1 MQDIPAFL
9 LVRREKRTMEDK
21 YLLSEEKLT
30 EIAVGLNI
38 TLKQVTATL
47 DLLADGCTVP
57 FIARYRKEATG
68 ALNDE
73 QIKAIS
79 DNYEYVK
86 SLEKRKADVIRLID
100 EKGLL
105 TPELNEQILA
115 ATKLVEIEDLY
126 RPFKEKKKTKAT
138 EAIKLGLEPLAD
150 LMMKNPKLVKPRVKQ
165 EKPKTVENNAFAK
178 ALAGLNLEVKNE
190 ELTVDAASKEEY
202 LNNVCKPFLNENV
215 PSVEFAIL
223 NASYIIAERISDNA
237 DYRKVLRFNIFKKG
251 TINSKLKK
259 NAVDEGKVFENYY
272 DYSELVSH
280 IKPHRMLALNRAE
293 AMDILSVSIEFD
305 KTEALEYLNRKV
317 IGRTIGGV
325 FDQELRDCAADAY
338 KRLIFPSLER
348 EIRAE
353 LKEKAEAQAI
363 NIFGLNLKNLLLQA
377 PLKGKIVLGVDP
389 AFRTGCKLAVIDQTG
404 KFLEKDKIYPNEI
417 AKGVSVDP
425 QSVIKSEKTV
435 LRLISKYKVEIIAI
449 GNGTAS
455 RETESFIANVIRN
468 NNLKISY
475 VIVSEAGASVY
486 SASEVAR
493 EEFPDFNVEERSAV
507 SIARRIQDPLAEL
520 VKIEP
525 KAIGVGQYQHDVTQS
540 KLEETLDFVVS
551 EAVNKVGVNVNTA
564 SKNLLM
570 YVSGLNKG
578 IAANIVKYRD
588 ENGMFKSRKEILK
601 VPKLGPKA
609 YEQAIGFLRITGFE
623 PLDQTSIHPESY
635 DKAYLVMKEL
645 EINPLE
651 LGSAD
656 VINKVKTANKIALK
670 EKLNIDTYLL
680 DDILDALSNPLR
692 DIRDNF
698 DTPQLR
704 SDVLRLE
711 DLTVGMELEGTVRN
725 VVDFGCFIDCG
736 LHGDGLLH
744 ISKMTKGYIKHPSD
758 MFSVGQLVKVYVY
771 KVDLVKQK
779 LQLTMFKNEE

>member
-1 MQDIPAFL
+1 
-9 LVRREKRTMEDK
+9 MEDK

-165 EKPKTVENNAFAK
+165 EKVKTVENNAFAK

-202 LNNVCKPFLNENV
+202 LNSVCKPFLNENV

-251 TINSKLKK
+251 TINSKIKK

-325 FDQELRDCAADAY
+325 FDQELKDCAADAY

-377 PLKGKIVLGVDP
+377 PLKGKIDLGVDP

-656 VINKVKTANKIALK
+656 VINKVKTANKITLK

-771 KVDLVKQK
+771 KVDLAKQK

>member
-1 MQDIPAFL
+1 
-9 LVRREKRTMEDK
+9 MEDK

-38 TLKQVTATL
+38 SLKQVTATL

-165 EKPKTVENNAFAK
+165 EKLKTVENNAFAQ

-325 FDQELRDCAADAY
+325 FDQELKDCAADAY

-651 LGSAD
+651 LGSVD

>member
-1 MQDIPAFL
+1 
-9 LVRREKRTMEDK
+9 MEDK

-165 EKPKTVENNAFAK
+165 EKPKIVENNAFAQ

-325 FDQELRDCAADAY
+325 FDQELKDCAADAY

>member
-1 MQDIPAFL
+1 
-9 LVRREKRTMEDK
+9 MEDK
-21 YLLSEEKLT
+21 YLLSEEKLAG
-30 EIAVGLNI
+30 IAKELNI

-47 DLLADGCTVP
+47 DLLMDGCTVP

-73 QIKAIS
+73 QIKDIS

-86 SLEKRKADVIRLID
+86 SLEKRKNDVIRLID

-105 TPELNEQILA
+105 TPELEAEILA

-138 EAIKLGLEPLAD
+138 EAIKLGLEPLAN
-150 LMMKNPKLVKPRVKQ
+150 LMMENPKLA
-165 EKPKTVENNAFAK
+165 KPKPKYEKQTKVVNSAFAA
-178 ALAGLNLEVKNE
+178 ALANIKLDVKESNEVEAN
-190 ELTVDAASKEEY
+190 SKGEY
-202 LNNVCKPFLNENV
+202 LEKVCAPYLNEKV
-215 PSVEFAIL
+215 PTVEFAIT

-251 TINSKLKK
+251 TINSKIKK
-259 NAVDEGKVFENYY
+259 DAVDEGKVFENYY
-272 DYSELVSH
+272 NYSELIAS
-280 IKPHRMLALNRAE
+280 IKPHRTLALNRAE
-293 AMDILSVSIEFD
+293 ALEVCSISIDYD
-305 KTEALEYLNRKV
+305 KTEATDYLNRKV
-317 IGRTIGGV
+317 IGKTLGGV
-325 FDQELRDCAADAY
+325 FDDELKACVQDAY

-348 EIRAE
+348 EIRSE

-389 AFRTGCKLAVIDQTG
+389 AFRTGCKLAVIAETG
-404 KFLEKDKIYPNEI
+404 KFLEKDKIFPNEV
-417 AKGVSVDP
+417 AKGVHVDP
-425 QSVIKSEKTV
+425 AQLEKSEKTV
-435 LRLISKYKVEIIAI
+435 LRLIKKYNVEIIAI

-455 RETESFIANVIRN
+455 RETESFIANVIRKN
-468 NNLKISY
+468 HLHISY

-551 EAVNKVGVNVNTA
+551 EAVNKVGVNINTA

-588 ENGMFKSRKEILK
+588 ENGMFKNRKEILK

-609 YEQAIGFLRITGFE
+609 FEQAVGFLRITGFE
-623 PLDQTSIHPESY
+623 PLDATSIHPESY

-645 EINPLE
+645 NVDPTK
-651 LGSAD
+651 LGSKEVIEQVKGAD
-656 VINKVKTANKIALK
+656 KTALK
-670 EKLNIDTYLL
+670 TNLNIDTYLL

-698 DTPQLR
+698 DAPQLR

-711 DLTVGMELEGTVRN
+711 DLKVGMELEGTVRN

-744 ISKMTKGYIKHPSD
+744 ISKMTKGFIKHPSD
-758 MFSVGQLVKVYVY
+758 MFSVGQLVKVYVHS
-771 KVDLVKQK
+771 VDLVKQK
-779 LQLTMFKNEE
+779 LQLTMFKNQD

>member
-1 MQDIPAFL
+1 MENNYMNDAL
-9 LVRREKRTMEDK
+9 LGKISREQNVRIGQIR
-21 YLLSEEKLT
+21 
-30 EIAVGLNI
+30 AVLELIEGG
-38 TLKQVTATL
+38 A
-47 DLLADGCTVP
+47 TVP
-57 FIARYRKEATG
+57 FIARYRKEVTG

-86 SLEKRKADVIRLID
+86 SLEKRKMDVIRLID

-105 TPELNEQILA
+105 NPELEAQILA

-150 LMMKNPKLVKPRVKQ
+150 LMMKNPKLVKPRPQQ
-165 EKPKTVENNAFAK
+165 ERPRNVENNAFAA
-178 ALAGLNLEVKNE
+178 ALAGLVLETKNDAVE
-190 ELTVDAASKEEY
+190 TVDAASKQEY
-202 LNNVCKPFLNENV
+202 LNKVCAPFLNENV
-215 PSVEFAIL
+215 PTVEFAIL
-223 NASYIIAERISDNA
+223 NASYIVAERISDNA

-251 TINSKLKK
+251 NIVSKLKK
-259 NAVDEGKVFENYY
+259 NAVDEGNVFENYY

-293 AMDILSVSIEFD
+293 AMDILNVSIDFD

-325 FDQELRDCAADAY
+325 FEQELKDCAADAY

-353 LKEKAEAQAI
+353 LKEKAEEQAI

-404 KFLEKDKIYPNEI
+404 KFLEKDKIFPNEV
-417 AKGVSVDP
+417 AKGVSVNP
-425 QSVIKSEKTV
+425 ESVLKSEKTV

-455 RETESFIANVIRN
+455 RETESFIANVIKN

-570 YVSGLNKG
+570 YVSGLNKA
-578 IAANIVKYRD
+578 IAGNIVKYRD

-623 PLDQTSIHPESY
+623 PLDQTAIHPESY
-635 DKAYLVMKEL
+635 AKAYLVMKEL
-645 EINPLE
+645 EINPQE

-656 VINKVKTANKIALK
+656 VINKVKTANKLALK
-670 EKLNIDTYLL
+670 EKLEIDTYLL

-744 ISKMTKGYIKHPSD
+744 ISKMTKGFIKHPSD

-779 LQLTMFKNEE
+779 LQLTMFKNGE

>member
-1 MQDIPAFL
+1 
-9 LVRREKRTMEDK
+9 MEDK
-21 YLLSEEKLT
+21 YLLSEEKLN

-57 FIARYRKEATG
+57 FIARYRKEVTG

-105 TPELNEQILA
+105 TPELEAQINA

-150 LMMKNPKLVKPRVKQ
+150 IMMQNPRLAKPRVKQ
-165 EKPKTVENNAFAK
+165 ERPKQVENNAFAA
-178 ALAGLNLEVKNE
+178 ALASLNLETKKE
-190 ELTVDAASKEEY
+190 ETYTVDAASKEEY

-215 PSVEFAIL
+215 PTVEFAIT
-223 NASYIIAERISDNA
+223 NASYIVAERISDNA
-237 DYRKVLRFNIFKKG
+237 DYRKTLRFNMFKKG
-251 TINSKLKK
+251 NIVTKIKK

-272 DYSELVSH
+272 EYQELVSR
-280 IKPHRMLALNRAE
+280 IKPHRMLAINRAE

-317 IGRTIGGV
+317 IGKTIGGV
-325 FDQELRDCAADAY
+325 FEQELKECVADAY

-353 LKEKAEAQAI
+353 LKEKAEEQAI

-377 PLKGKIVLGVDP
+377 PLKGKVVLGVDP
-389 AFRTGCKLAVIDQTG
+389 AFRTGCKLAVIDPTG
-404 KFLEKDKIYPNEI
+404 KFLEKDKIFPNELS
-417 AKGVSVDP
+417 KGATVNPEALV
-425 QSVIKSEKTV
+425 KSEKTV
-435 LRLISKYKVEIIAI
+435 LRLLSKYKVEIIAI

-551 EAVNKVGVNVNTA
+551 EAVNSVGVNVNTA

-570 YVSGLNKG
+570 YVSGLNKA
-578 IAANIVKYRD
+578 IAANIVKYRE
-588 ENGMFKSRKEILK
+588 ENGMFKSRKEILN

-623 PLDQTSIHPESY
+623 PLDQTAIHPESY
-635 DKAYLVMKEL
+635 AKAYLVMKEL
-645 EINPLE
+645 EIDPSQ
-651 LGSAD
+651 LGSAE
-656 VINKVKTANKIALK
+656 VINKVKTANKVELK
-670 EKLNIDTYLL
+670 EKLDIDKYLL

-711 DLTVGMELEGTVRN
+711 DLTEGMELEGTVRN

>member
-1 MQDIPAFL
+1 
-9 LVRREKRTMEDK
+9 MEDK

-30 EIAVGLNI
+30 EIAAGLNI

-105 TPELNEQILA
+105 TKELETEILA

-138 EAIKLGLEPLAD
+138 EAIKLGLEPLAL

-165 EKPKTVENNAFAK
+165 EKRHVENNAFAH
-178 ALAGLNLEVKNE
+178 ALADLSLDINE
-190 ELTVDAASKEEY
+190 TETISANSKTEY
-202 LNNVCKPFLNENV
+202 LAEVCKPFLNENV
-215 PSVEFAIL
+215 PTVEFAIL
-223 NASYIIAERISDNA
+223 NASYIIAEKISDNA
-237 DYRKVLRFNIFKKG
+237 DYRKVLRFNISKKG
-251 TINSKLKK
+251 YIVSKIKK

-272 DYSELVSH
+272 DYNELISH
-280 IKPHRMLALNRAE
+280 IKPHRILALNRGE
-293 AMDILSVSIEFD
+293 TMDILSVSVEFNKD
-305 KTEALEYLNRKV
+305 EALEYLNRKV
-317 IGRTIGGV
+317 IGKTFGGV
-325 FDQELRDCAADAY
+325 FDEELKLCVADAY

-348 EIRAE
+348 EIRTE
-353 LKEKAEAQAI
+353 LKEVAEEQAI

-404 KFLEKDKIYPNEI
+404 KFLEKDKIFPNEV
-417 AKGVSVDP
+417 AKGVTVNPESL
-425 QSVIKSEKTV
+425 IKSEKTV
-435 LRLISKYKVEIIAI
+435 LRLIKKYNVEIIAI

-455 RETESFIANVIRN
+455 RETEKFIAGVIKN
-468 NNLKISY
+468 NNLNISY

-540 KLEETLDFVVS
+540 KLIDTLDFVVS
-551 EAVNKVGVNVNTA
+551 EAVNSVGVNVNTA

-570 YVSGLNKG
+570 YVSGLNKT
-578 IAANIVKYRD
+578 IAANIVKYR
-588 ENGMFKSRKEILK
+588 EEHGMFKNRKELLN

-623 PLDQTSIHPESY
+623 PLDQTAIHPESY
-635 DKAYLVMKEL
+635 AKAYLVMKEL
-645 EINPLE
+645 EINASE
-651 LGSAD
+651 LGSSET
-656 VINKVKTANKIALK
+656 INKVKTVNKALLK

-704 SDVLRLE
+704 SDVLQLE
-711 DLTVGMELEGTVRN
+711 DLVEGMELEGTVRN

-736 LHGDGLLH
+736 LHSDGLLH
-744 ISKMTKGYIKHPSD
+744 ISKMTKGFIKHPSD

-779 LQLTMFKNEE
+779 LQLSMFKNEK

>member
-1 MQDIPAFL
+1 
-9 LVRREKRTMEDK
+9 MEDK

-251 TINSKLKK
+251 TINSKIKK

-325 FDQELRDCAADAY
+325 FDQELKDCAADAY

-455 RETESFIANVIRN
+455 RETESFIANVIKN

>member
-1 MQDIPAFL
+1 
-9 LVRREKRTMEDK
+9 
-21 YLLSEEKLT
+21 
-30 EIAVGLNI
+30 
-38 TLKQVTATL
+38 
-47 DLLADGCTVP
+47 
-57 FIARYRKEATG
+57 
-68 ALNDE
+68 
-73 QIKAIS
+73 
-79 DNYEYVK
+79 
-86 SLEKRKADVIRLID
+86 
-100 EKGLL
+100 
-105 TPELNEQILA
+105 
-115 ATKLVEIEDLY
+115 
-126 RPFKEKKKTKAT
+126 
-138 EAIKLGLEPLAD
+138 
-150 LMMKNPKLVKPRVKQ
+150 
-165 EKPKTVENNAFAK
+165 
-178 ALAGLNLEVKNE
+178 
-190 ELTVDAASKEEY
+190 
-202 LNNVCKPFLNENV
+202 
-215 PSVEFAIL
+215 
-223 NASYIIAERISDNA
+223 
-237 DYRKVLRFNIFKKG
+237 
-251 TINSKLKK
+251 
-259 NAVDEGKVFENYY
+259 
-272 DYSELVSH
+272 
-280 IKPHRMLALNRAE
+280 MLALNRAE
-293 AMDILSVSIEFD
+293 AMDILNVSIDFD

-325 FDQELRDCAADAY
+325 FDQELKDCAADAY

-353 LKEKAEAQAI
+353 LKEKAEEQAI

-404 KFLEKDKIYPNEI
+404 KFLEKDKIFPNEV
-417 AKGVSVDP
+417 AKGVSVNP
-425 QSVIKSEKTV
+425 ESVLKSEKTV

-455 RETESFIANVIRN
+455 RETESFIANVIKN

-570 YVSGLNKG
+570 YVSGLNKA
-578 IAANIVKYRD
+578 IAGNIVKYRD
-588 ENGMFKSRKEILK
+588 ENGMFKNRKEILK

-623 PLDQTSIHPESY
+623 PLDQTAIHPESY
-635 DKAYLVMKEL
+635 AKAYLVMKEL
-645 EINPLE
+645 EINPQE
-651 LGSAD
+651 LGSVD
-656 VINKVKTANKIALK
+656 VINKVKTANKITLK
-670 EKLNIDTYLL
+670 EKLEIDTYLL

-744 ISKMTKGYIKHPSD
+744 ISKMTKGFIKHPSD

>member
-1 MQDIPAFL
+1 
-9 LVRREKRTMEDK
+9 MEDK
-21 YLLSEEKLT
+21 YLLSEEKLN
-30 EIAVGLNI
+30 EIALGLNI

-47 DLLADGCTVP
+47 DLLAEGCTVP

-105 TPELNEQILA
+105 TVELESQVLA
-115 ATKLVEIEDLY
+115 ASKLVEIEDIY

-150 LMMKNPKLVKPRVKQ
+150 IMMKNPRLVKPRVKQ
-165 EKPKTVENNAFAK
+165 EKPKNLENNAFAA
-178 ALAGLNLEVKNE
+178 ALAGLELETKKE
-190 ELTVDAASKEEY
+190 EATVDANSKEEY
-202 LNNVCKPFLNENV
+202 VNNICKPFLNENV
-215 PSVEFAIL
+215 PTVEFAIL

-237 DYRKVLRFNIFKKG
+237 DYRKVLRFNMFKKG
-251 TINSKLKK
+251 SIVTKIKK
-259 NAVDEGKVFENYY
+259 NAVDEEKVFENYY
-272 DYSELVSH
+272 EYQELVSR
-280 IKPHRMLALNRAE
+280 IKPHRILAINRAE
-293 AMDILSVSIEFD
+293 AMDVITVTIDFD

-317 IGRTIGGV
+317 LGRTGGV
-325 FDQELRDCAADAY
+325 FEEELKNCVIDAY
-338 KRLIFPSLER
+338 KRLIYPSLER

-353 LKEKAEAQAI
+353 LKEKAEEQAI
-363 NIFGLNLKNLLLQA
+363 NVFGLNLKNLLLQA
-377 PLKGKIVLGVDP
+377 PLKGKVVLGVDP

-404 KFLEKDKIYPNEI
+404 KFLEKDKIFPNEI
-417 AKGVSVDP
+417 SKGATVNPESLV
-425 QSVIKSEKTV
+425 KSERTV
-435 LRLISKYKVEIIAI
+435 LKLIAKYKVEIIAI

-455 RETESFIANVIRN
+455 RETERFIANVIRN
-468 NNLKISY
+468 NNLKIAY

-540 KLEETLDFVVS
+540 KLEATLDFVVS
-551 EAVNKVGVNVNTA
+551 EAVNSVGVNVNTA
-564 SKNLLM
+564 SKDLLM
-570 YVSGLNKG
+570 YVSGLNKT

-588 ENGMFKSRKEILK
+588 ENGIFKSRKEILN

-609 YEQAIGFLRITGFE
+609 YEQAIGFLRIIGLE
-623 PLDQTSIHPESY
+623 PLDKTEIHPESY
-635 DKAYLVMKEL
+635 EKAYLVMREL
-645 EINPLE
+645 NINPLE
-651 LGSAD
+651 LGSVD
-656 VINKVKTANKIALK
+656 VINKVKSANKLELK
-670 EKLNIDTYLL
+670 AKLGIDTYLL
-680 DDILDALSNPLR
+680 DDILEALSNPLR
-692 DIRDNF
+692 DIRDNY
-698 DTPQLR
+698 DTPKLR

-736 LHGDGLLH
+736 LHSDGLLH
-744 ISKMTKGYIKHPSD
+744 ISKMTKGFIKHPSD
-758 MFSVGQLVKVYVY
+758 MFSVGQLVKVYVHS
-771 KVDLVKQK
+771 VDLVKQK

>member
-1 MQDIPAFL
+1 M
-9 LVRREKRTMEDK
+9 MEEK

-30 EIAVGLNI
+30 EIANGLNI
-38 TLKQVTATL
+38 SLKQVTSTL

-57 FIARYRKEATG
+57 FIARYRKEVTG

-86 SLEKRKADVIRLID
+86 SLEKRKMDVIRLID

-105 TPELNEQILA
+105 TKELEAELLA

-138 EAIKLGLEPLAD
+138 EAIKLGLEPLAM
-150 LMMKNPKLVKPRVKQ
+150 LMMQNPKLVKPRPKQ
-165 EKPKTVENNAFAK
+165 EKPRAMGNNAFAA
-178 ALAGLNLEVKNE
+178 ALASLNLEAEKTEVM
-190 ELTVDAASKEEY
+190 TVDAESKEAY
-202 LNNVCKPFLNENV
+202 LQKVCAPFLNENV
-215 PSVEFAIL
+215 PTVEFAIT
-223 NASYIIAERISDNA
+223 NASYIIAEKISDNA
-237 DYRKVLRFNIFKKG
+237 DYRKVLRFNMFKKG
-251 TINSKLKK
+251 NIVSKIKK

-272 DYSELVSH
+272 DYSELVSK

-293 AMDILSVSIEFD
+293 SMDILNVSIDFD
-305 KTEALEYLNRKV
+305 KEEALDYLNRKV
-317 IGRTIGGV
+317 LGRTVGGV
-325 FDQELRDCAADAY
+325 FDQELKDCCADAY

-353 LKEKAEAQAI
+353 LKEKAEEQAI

-404 KFLEKDKIYPNEI
+404 KFLEKDKIFPNEVS
-417 AKGVSVDP
+417 KGVSVNP
-425 QSVIKSEKTV
+425 ESLVKSEKTV

-455 RETESFIANVIRN
+455 RETESFIANVIKN
-468 NNLKISY
+468 NNLKLSY

-551 EAVNKVGVNVNTA
+551 EAVNSVGVNVNTA

-570 YVSGLNKG
+570 YVSGLNKA
-578 IAANIVKYRD
+578 IAGNIVKYRD
-588 ENGMFKSRKEILK
+588 ENGMFKNRKEILK

-623 PLDQTSIHPESY
+623 PLDQTAIHPESY
-635 DKAYLVMKEL
+635 AKAYLVMKEL
-645 EINPLE
+645 DINPNE
-651 LGSAD
+651 LGSTD
-656 VINKVKTANKIALK
+656 VINKVKTANKVELK
-670 EKLNIDTYLL
+670 AKLDIDTYLL

-711 DLTVGMELEGTVRN
+711 DLKEGMELEGTVRN

-779 LQLTMFKNEE
+779 LQLTMFKNEQ

>member
-656 VINKVKTANKIALK
+656 VINKVKTTNKIALK

>member
-1 MQDIPAFL
+1 ML
-9 LVRREKRTMEDK
+9 EK

-30 EIAVGLNI
+30 EIATGLNI
-38 TLKQVTATL
+38 TLKQVTSTL
-47 DLLADGCTVP
+47 DLLMDGCTVP
-57 FIARYRKEATG
+57 FIARYRKEVTG

-86 SLEKRKADVIRLID
+86 SLEKRKMDVIRLID

-105 TPELNEQILA
+105 TPELEAQILA
-115 ATKLVEIEDLY
+115 ASKLVEIEDLY

-165 EKPKTVENNAFAK
+165 EKVRVENNAFAA
-178 ALAGLNLEVKNE
+178 ALAGLKFETKPEVE
-190 ELTVDAASKEEY
+190 TVDANSKEEY
-202 LNNVCKPFLNENV
+202 LNTVCKPFLNEKV
-215 PSVEFAIL
+215 PTVEFAIM
-223 NASYIIAERISDNA
+223 NASYIVAERISDNA

-251 TINSKLKK
+251 SIVSKIKK

-280 IKPHRMLALNRAE
+280 VKPHRMLAINRAE

-317 IGRTIGGV
+317 IGKTVGGI
-325 FDQELRDCAADAY
+325 FEQELKDCVADAY

-353 LKEKAEAQAI
+353 LKEKAEEQAI

-377 PLKGKIVLGVDP
+377 PLKGKVVLGVDP

-404 KFLEKDKIYPNEI
+404 KFLEKDKIFPNEVT
-417 AKGVSVDP
+417 KGVSVNP
-425 QSVIKSEKTV
+425 ESVIKSEKTV

-455 RETESFIANVIRN
+455 RETESFIANVIKN

-570 YVSGLNKG
+570 YVSGLNKA

-588 ENGMFKSRKEILK
+588 ENGMFKNRKEILN

-609 YEQAIGFLRITGFE
+609 YEQAIGFLRITGYE
-623 PLDQTSIHPESY
+623 PLDQTAIHPESY
-635 DKAYLVMKEL
+635 AKAYLVMKEL
-645 EINPLE
+645 EINPNE
-651 LGSAD
+651 LGSAE
-656 VINKVKTANKIALK
+656 VINKVKTVNKIALK
-670 EKLNIDTYLL
+670 EKLDIDTYLL

-744 ISKMTKGYIKHPSD
+744 ISKMTKGFIKHPSD

-779 LQLTMFKNEE
+779 LQLTMFKDEK

>member
-1 MQDIPAFL
+1 
-9 LVRREKRTMEDK
+9 MEDK
-21 YLLSEEKLT
+21 YLLNEEKLN
-30 EIAVGLNI
+30 EIALGLNI
-38 TLKQVTATL
+38 TLKQVTSTL

-57 FIARYRKEATG
+57 FIARYRKEVTG

-105 TPELNEQILA
+105 TPELETQILA

-150 LMMKNPKLVKPRVKQ
+150 IMMKNPRLVKPRVKQ
-165 EKPKTVENNAFAK
+165 EKPKNLENNAFAA
-178 ALAGLNLEVKNE
+178 ALAGLELETKKE
-190 ELTVDAASKEEY
+190 DATVDANSKEEY

-215 PSVEFAIL
+215 PTVEFAIL
-223 NASYIIAERISDNA
+223 NASYIVAERISDNA
-237 DYRKVLRFNIFKKG
+237 DYRKVLRFNMFKKG
-251 TINSKLKK
+251 SIVTKIKK

-272 DYSELVSH
+272 EYQELVSR
-280 IKPHRMLALNRAE
+280 IKPHRMLAINRAE
-293 AMDILSVSIEFD
+293 AMDILSVAIDFD
-305 KTEALEYLNRKV
+305 KNEALEYLARKV
-317 IGRTIGGV
+317 IGKIGGV
-325 FDQELRDCAADAY
+325 FEAELKECIADAY

-348 EIRAE
+348 EIRTE
-353 LKEKAEAQAI
+353 LKEKAEEQAI
-363 NIFGLNLKNLLLQA
+363 HIFGLNLKNLLLQA
-377 PLKGKIVLGVDP
+377 PLKGKVVLGVDP

-404 KFLEKDKIYPNEI
+404 KFLEKDKIFPNELS
-417 AKGVSVDP
+417 KGATVNPESLV
-425 QSVIKSEKTV
+425 KSEKTV
-435 LRLISKYKVEIIAI
+435 LRLLAKYKVEIIAI

-540 KLEETLDFVVS
+540 KLEDTLDFVVS
-551 EAVNKVGVNVNTA
+551 EAVNSVGVNVNTA

-570 YVSGLNKG
+570 YVSGLNKA

-588 ENGMFKSRKEILK
+588 ENGMFKSRQEILK

-623 PLDQTSIHPESY
+623 PLDQTAIHPESY
-635 DKAYLVMKEL
+635 AKAYLVMKEL
-645 EINPLE
+645 EINPNE
-651 LGSAD
+651 LGSVD
-656 VINKVKTANKIALK
+656 VINKVKTANKLELK
-670 EKLNIDTYLL
+670 EKLGIDTYLL

-692 DIRDNF
+692 DIRDNY

-711 DLTVGMELEGTVRN
+711 DLKVGMELEGTVRN

-736 LHGDGLLH
+736 LHSDGLLH
-744 ISKMTKGYIKHPSD
+744 ISKMTKGFIKHPSD

-771 KVDLVKQK
+771 NVDLVKQK

>member
-1 MQDIPAFL
+1 
-9 LVRREKRTMEDK
+9 MEDK

-165 EKPKTVENNAFAK
+165 EKLKTVENNAFAQ

-325 FDQELRDCAADAY
+325 FDQELKDCAADAY

-348 EIRAE
+348 EIRTE

-651 LGSAD
+651 LGSVD

>member
-1 MQDIPAFL
+1 
-9 LVRREKRTMEDK
+9 MEDK

-38 TLKQVTATL
+38 SLKQVTATL

-165 EKPKTVENNAFAK
+165 EKPKTVENNAFAQ

-202 LNNVCKPFLNENV
+202 LNSVCKPFLNENV
-215 PSVEFAIL
+215 HSVEFAIL

-251 TINSKLKK
+251 TINSKIKK

-325 FDQELRDCAADAY
+325 FDQELKDCAADAY

-656 VINKVKTANKIALK
+656 VINKVKTANKITLK

>member
-1 MQDIPAFL
+1 
-9 LVRREKRTMEDK
+9 MEDK

-38 TLKQVTATL
+38 SLKQVTATL

-251 TINSKLKK
+251 TINSKIKK

-317 IGRTIGGV
+317 IGKTFGGV
-325 FDQELRDCAADAY
+325 FDQELKDCAADAY

-651 LGSAD
+651 LGSVD
-656 VINKVKTANKIALK
+656 VINKVKTANKITLK

>member
-1 MQDIPAFL
+1 
-9 LVRREKRTMEDK
+9 MEDK
-21 YLLSEEKLT
+21 YLLSEEKLN
-30 EIAVGLNI
+30 EIALGLNI
-38 TLKQVTATL
+38 TLKQVTSTL

-57 FIARYRKEATG
+57 FIARYRKEVTG

-105 TPELNEQILA
+105 TPELETQILA

-150 LMMKNPKLVKPRVKQ
+150 IMMKNPRLVKPRVKQ
-165 EKPKTVENNAFAK
+165 EKPKNLENNAFAA
-178 ALAGLNLEVKNE
+178 ALAGLELETKKE
-190 ELTVDAASKEEY
+190 DATVDANSKEEY

-215 PSVEFAIL
+215 PTVEFAIL
-223 NASYIIAERISDNA
+223 NASYIVAERISDNA
-237 DYRKVLRFNIFKKG
+237 DYRKVLRFNMFKKG
-251 TINSKLKK
+251 SIVTKIKK

-272 DYSELVSH
+272 EYQELVSR
-280 IKPHRMLALNRAE
+280 IKPHRMLAINRAE
-293 AMDILSVSIEFD
+293 AMDILSVAIDFD
-305 KTEALEYLNRKV
+305 KNEALEYLARKV
-317 IGRTIGGV
+317 IGKTGGV
-325 FDQELRDCAADAY
+325 FEEELKECIADAY

-353 LKEKAEAQAI
+353 LKEKAEEQAI
-363 NIFGLNLKNLLLQA
+363 HIFGLNLKNLLLQA
-377 PLKGKIVLGVDP
+377 PLKGKVVLGVDP

-404 KFLEKDKIYPNEI
+404 KFLEKDKIFPNELS
-417 AKGVSVDP
+417 KGATVNPESLV
-425 QSVIKSEKTV
+425 KSEKTV
-435 LRLISKYKVEIIAI
+435 LRLLAKYKVEIIAI

-540 KLEETLDFVVS
+540 KLEDTLDFVVS
-551 EAVNKVGVNVNTA
+551 EAVNSVGVNVNTA

-570 YVSGLNKG
+570 YVSGLNKA

-588 ENGMFKSRKEILK
+588 ENGMFKSRQEILK

-623 PLDQTSIHPESY
+623 PLDQTAIHPESY
-635 DKAYLVMKEL
+635 AKAYLVMKEL
-645 EINPLE
+645 EINPNE
-651 LGSAD
+651 LGSVD
-656 VINKVKTANKIALK
+656 VINKVKTANKLELK
-670 EKLNIDTYLL
+670 EKLSIDTYLL

-692 DIRDNF
+692 DIRDNY

-711 DLTVGMELEGTVRN
+711 DLKVGMELEGTVRN

-736 LHGDGLLH
+736 LHSDGLLH
-744 ISKMTKGYIKHPSD
+744 ISKMTKGFIKHPSD

-771 KVDLVKQK
+771 NVDLVKQK

>member
-1 MQDIPAFL
+1 
-9 LVRREKRTMEDK
+9 MEDK

-251 TINSKLKK
+251 TINSKIKK

-325 FDQELRDCAADAY
+325 FDQELKDCAADAY

>member
-1 MQDIPAFL
+1 
-9 LVRREKRTMEDK
+9 MEDK

-38 TLKQVTATL
+38 SLKQVTATL

-202 LNNVCKPFLNENV
+202 LNSVCKPFLNENV
-215 PSVEFAIL
+215 HSVEFAIL

-251 TINSKLKK
+251 TINSKIKK

-455 RETESFIANVIRN
+455 RETESFIANVIKN

-656 VINKVKTANKIALK
+656 VINKVKTANKITLK

>member
-1 MQDIPAFL
+1 
-9 LVRREKRTMEDK
+9 MEDK

-38 TLKQVTATL
+38 SLKQVTATL

-165 EKPKTVENNAFAK
+165 EKVKTVENNAFAK

-251 TINSKLKK
+251 TINSKIKK

-325 FDQELRDCAADAY
+325 FDQELKDCAADAY

>member
-1 MQDIPAFL
+1 
-9 LVRREKRTMEDK
+9 MEDK
-21 YLLSEEKLT
+21 YLLSEEKLN
-30 EIAVGLNI
+30 EIALGLNI

-47 DLLADGCTVP
+47 DLLAEGCTVP

-105 TPELNEQILA
+105 TVELQSQVLA
-115 ATKLVEIEDLY
+115 ANKLVEIEDIY

-150 LMMKNPKLVKPRVKQ
+150 IMMKNPRLVKPRVKQ
-165 EKPKTVENNAFAK
+165 EKPKNLENNAFAA
-178 ALAGLNLEVKNE
+178 ALAGLELETKKE
-190 ELTVDAASKEEY
+190 DATVDANSKEEY
-202 LNNVCKPFLNENV
+202 VNNICKPFLNEIV
-215 PSVEFAIL
+215 PTVEFAIL

-237 DYRKVLRFNIFKKG
+237 DYRKVLRFNMFKKG
-251 TINSKLKK
+251 SIVTKIKK
-259 NAVDEGKVFENYY
+259 NAVDEEKVFENYY
-272 DYSELVSH
+272 EYQELVSR
-280 IKPHRMLALNRAE
+280 IKPHRILAINRAE
-293 AMDILSVSIEFD
+293 AMDVITVTIDFD

-317 IGRTIGGV
+317 LGRTGGV
-325 FDQELRDCAADAY
+325 FEEELKNCVIDAY
-338 KRLIFPSLER
+338 KRLIYPSLER

-353 LKEKAEAQAI
+353 LKEKAEEQAI
-363 NIFGLNLKNLLLQA
+363 NVFGLNLKNLLLQA
-377 PLKGKIVLGVDP
+377 PLKGKVVLGVDP

-404 KFLEKDKIYPNEI
+404 KFLEKDKIFPNEI
-417 AKGVSVDP
+417 SKGATVNPESLV
-425 QSVIKSEKTV
+425 KSERTILK
-435 LRLISKYKVEIIAI
+435 LIAKYKVEIIAI

-455 RETESFIANVIRN
+455 RETERFIANVIRN
-468 NNLKISY
+468 NNLKIAY

-540 KLEETLDFVVS
+540 KLEATLDFVVS
-551 EAVNKVGVNVNTA
+551 EAVNSVGVNVNTA
-564 SKNLLM
+564 SKDLLM
-570 YVSGLNKG
+570 YVSGLNKA

-588 ENGMFKSRKEILK
+588 ENGIFKSRKEILN

-609 YEQAIGFLRITGFE
+609 YEQAIGFLRIIGLE
-623 PLDQTSIHPESY
+623 PLDKTEIHPESY
-635 DKAYLVMKEL
+635 EKAYLVMREL
-645 EINPLE
+645 NINPLE
-651 LGSAD
+651 LGSVD
-656 VINKVKTANKIALK
+656 VINKVKSANKLELK
-670 EKLNIDTYLL
+670 AKLGIDTYLL
-680 DDILDALSNPLR
+680 DDILEALSNPLR
-692 DIRDNF
+692 DIRDNY
-698 DTPQLR
+698 DTPKLR

-736 LHGDGLLH
+736 LHSDGLLH
-744 ISKMTKGYIKHPSD
+744 ISKMTKGFIKHPSD
-758 MFSVGQLVKVYVY
+758 MFSVGQLVKVYVHS
-771 KVDLVKQK
+771 VDLVKQK

>member
-1 MQDIPAFL
+1 
-9 LVRREKRTMEDK
+9 MEENK
-21 YLLSEEKLT
+21 YLLSEEKLK
-30 EIAVGLNI
+30 EIASQLGI
-38 TLKQVTATL
+38 SLKQVTQTL
-47 DLLADGCTVP
+47 DLIADGCTVP

-68 ALNDE
+68 ALNEE
-73 QIKAIS
+73 QIKSIS
-79 DNYEYVK
+79 DNYEYMK
-86 SLEKRKADVIRLID
+86 SLEKRKQDVIRLID

-105 TPELNEQILA
+105 TIELQNEILA
-115 ATKLVEIEDLY
+115 ASKLVEIEDLY

-138 EAIKLGLEPLAD
+138 EAIKLGLEPIADIMMQNPHLA
-150 LMMKNPKLVKPRVKQ
+150 
-165 EKPKTVENNAFAK
+165 KPKMKREATERLENNAMAQ
-178 ALAGLNLEVKNE
+178 ALAKLNLTKAGSTNIE
-190 ELTVDAASKEEY
+190 VDAVSRDEYIEKLCAPY
-202 LNNVCKPFLNENV
+202 LNDKV
-215 PSVEFAIL
+215 PNVEFVIT
-223 NASYIIAERISDNA
+223 NASYIVAERISDNP
-237 DYRKVLRFNIFKKG
+237 DYRKMLRFNMFKKG
-251 TINSKLKK
+251 NITSKIKK
-259 NAVDEGKVFENYY
+259 NAVDEAKVFENYY
-272 DYSELVSH
+272 DYSEPICQ
-280 IKPHRMLALNRAE
+280 IKPHRVLAMNRAE
-293 AMDILSVSIEFD
+293 ALDVCSISIDFNKD
-305 KTEALEYLNRKV
+305 EALDYLARKV
-317 IGRTIGGV
+317 IGKTAGGI
-325 FDQELRDCAADAY
+325 FDQELKACCEDAY

-353 LKEKAEAQAI
+353 LKDKAENQAI
-363 NIFGLNLKNLLLQA
+363 SIFGMNLKNLLLQA

-404 KFLEKDKIYPNEI
+404 KFLEKDKIYPNELS
-417 AKGVSVDP
+417 KGAAIDP
-425 QSVIKSEKTV
+425 KKLEDSKQKVI
-435 LRLISKYKVEIIAI
+435 RLIRKYQVEIIAI

-455 RETESFIANVIRN
+455 RETESFIASVIKE
-468 NNLKISY
+468 NNLNISY

-486 SASEVAR
+486 SASEIAR

-570 YVSGLNKG
+570 YVSGLNKS
-578 IAANIVKYRD
+578 IATNIVKYRD
-588 ENGMFKSRKEILK
+588 EHGAFKSRQEIMN

-609 YEQAIGFLRITGFE
+609 YEQAIGFLRINGCN

-635 DKAYLVMKEL
+635 DKTNQVMEAL
-645 EINPLE
+645 GIDPTS
-651 LGSAD
+651 LGSMET
-656 VINKVKTANKIALK
+656 IEKVKSADKVSLK
-670 EKLNIDTYLL
+670 ENLQIDAYLL

-692 DIRDNF
+692 DIRDTY
-698 DTPQLR
+698 DTPKLR
-704 SDVLRLE
+704 NDVLRLE
-711 DLTVGMELEGTVRN
+711 DLKPGMELEGTVRN

-744 ISKMTKGYIKHPSD
+744 ISKMTKSFIKHPSD

-771 KVDLVKQK
+771 SVDLVKQK

>member
-1 MQDIPAFL
+1 MQGHPAFFL
-9 LVRREKRTMEDK
+9 LKLKGIENMEDK
-21 YLLSEEKLT
+21 YLLSEEKLQ
-30 EIAVGLNI
+30 EIANGLSI
-38 TLKQVTATL
+38 SLKQVTATL

-105 TPELNEQILA
+105 TKELEAEILA

-150 LMMKNPKLVKPRVKQ
+150 LMMKNPKLVKPRPKQ
-165 EKPKTVENNAFAK
+165 ERPRNTGNGALAV
-178 ALAGLNLEVKNE
+178 ALAGLNFETKQE
-190 ELTVDAASKEEY
+190 ETVDANSKEEY
-202 LNNVCKPFLNENV
+202 LNKVCQPFLNENV
-215 PSVEFAIL
+215 PTVEFAIT
-223 NASYIIAERISDNA
+223 NASYIVAERISDNA

-251 TINSKLKK
+251 TINSKIKK

-272 DYSELVSH
+272 DYQELVSH

-293 AMDILSVSIEFD
+293 AMDILTVSIEFD

-317 IGRTIGGV
+317 IGKTAGGV
-325 FDQELRDCAADAY
+325 FDDELKACAQDAY
-338 KRLIFPSLER
+338 KRLIYPSLER

-353 LKEKAEAQAI
+353 LKEKAEEQAI
-363 NIFGLNLKNLLLQA
+363 HIFGLNLKNLLLQA
-377 PLKGKIVLGVDP
+377 PLKGKMVLGVDP

-404 KFLEKDKIYPNEI
+404 KFLEKDKIFPNELS
-417 AKGVSVDP
+417 KGATINP
-425 QSVIKSEKTV
+425 EALIKSEKTI
-435 LRLISKYKVEIIAI
+435 LRLIAKHKIEIIAI

-468 NNLKISY
+468 NNLKLSY

-551 EAVNKVGVNVNTA
+551 EAVNSVGVNVNTA

-578 IAANIVKYRD
+578 IAANIVKYR
-588 ENGMFKSRKEILK
+588 EEHGMFKSRKEILN

-623 PLDQTSIHPESY
+623 PLDQTAIHPESY
-635 DKAYLVMKEL
+635 AKAYLVMKEL
-645 EINPLE
+645 EINPSE
-651 LGSAD
+651 LGSSD
-656 VINKVKTANKIALK
+656 VINKVKTANKLALK

-744 ISKMTKGYIKHPSD
+744 ISKMTKGFIKHPSD

-779 LQLTMFKNEE
+779 LQLTMFKDEK

>member
-1 MQDIPAFL
+1 
-9 LVRREKRTMEDK
+9 MEDK
-21 YLLSEEKLT
+21 YLLSEKKLN
-30 EIAVGLNI
+30 EIALGLNI
-38 TLKQVTATL
+38 TLKQVTSTL

-57 FIARYRKEATG
+57 FIARYRKEVTG

-86 SLEKRKADVIRLID
+86 SLEKRKVDVIRLID

-105 TPELNEQILA
+105 TPELETQILA

-150 LMMKNPKLVKPRVKQ
+150 IMMKNPRLVKPRVKQ
-165 EKPKTVENNAFAK
+165 EKPKNLENNAFAA
-178 ALAGLNLEVKNE
+178 ALAGLELETKKE
-190 ELTVDAASKEEY
+190 DETVDANSKEEY

-215 PSVEFAIL
+215 PTVEFAIL
-223 NASYIIAERISDNA
+223 NASYIVAERISDNA
-237 DYRKVLRFNIFKKG
+237 DYRKVLRFNMFKKG
-251 TINSKLKK
+251 SIVTKIKK

-272 DYSELVSH
+272 EYQELISR
-280 IKPHRMLALNRAE
+280 IKPHRMLAINRAE
-293 AMDILSVSIEFD
+293 AMDILSVAIDFD
-305 KTEALEYLNRKV
+305 KNEALEYLARKV
-317 IGRTIGGV
+317 IGKTGGV
-325 FDQELRDCAADAY
+325 FEVELKECIADAY

-353 LKEKAEAQAI
+353 LKEKAEEQAI
-363 NIFGLNLKNLLLQA
+363 HIFGLNLKNLLLQA
-377 PLKGKIVLGVDP
+377 PLKGKVVLGVDP

-404 KFLEKDKIYPNEI
+404 KFLEKDKIFPNELS
-417 AKGVSVDP
+417 KGATVNPESLV
-425 QSVIKSEKTV
+425 KSEKTV
-435 LRLISKYKVEIIAI
+435 LRLLAKYKVEIIAI

-540 KLEETLDFVVS
+540 KLEDTLDFVVS
-551 EAVNKVGVNVNTA
+551 EAVNSVGVNVNTA

-570 YVSGLNKG
+570 YVSGLNKA

-588 ENGMFKSRKEILK
+588 ENGMFKSRQEILK

-623 PLDQTSIHPESY
+623 PLDQTAIHPESY
-635 DKAYLVMKEL
+635 AKAYLVMKEL
-645 EINPLE
+645 EINPNE
-651 LGSAD
+651 LGSVE
-656 VINKVKTANKIALK
+656 VINKVKTANKLEFK
-670 EKLNIDTYLL
+670 EKLGIDTYLL

-692 DIRDNF
+692 DIRDNY

-711 DLTVGMELEGTVRN
+711 DLKVGMELEGTVRN

-736 LHGDGLLH
+736 LHSDGLLH
-744 ISKMTKGYIKHPSD
+744 ISKMTKGFIKHPSD

-771 KVDLVKQK
+771 NVDLVKQK

>member
-1 MQDIPAFL
+1 
-9 LVRREKRTMEDK
+9 MEDK

-38 TLKQVTATL
+38 SLKQVTATL

-150 LMMKNPKLVKPRVKQ
+150 LMMKNPKLVKPRAKQ
-165 EKPKTVENNAFAK
+165 EKPKAVENNAFAK

-251 TINSKLKK
+251 TINSKIKK

-325 FDQELRDCAADAY
+325 FDQELKDCAADAY

>member
-1 MQDIPAFL
+1 
-9 LVRREKRTMEDK
+9 MEDK

-165 EKPKTVENNAFAK
+165 EKVKTVENNAFAQ

-251 TINSKLKK
+251 TINSKIKK

-325 FDQELRDCAADAY
+325 FDQELKDCAADAY

>member
-1 MQDIPAFL
+1 
-9 LVRREKRTMEDK
+9 MEDK
-21 YLLSEEKLT
+21 YLLSEEKLAG
-30 EIAVGLNI
+30 IAKELNI

-47 DLLADGCTVP
+47 DLLMDGCTVP

-73 QIKAIS
+73 QIKDIS

-86 SLEKRKADVIRLID
+86 SLEKRKSDVIRLID

-105 TPELNEQILA
+105 TAELEAEIKA

-150 LMMKNPKLVKPRVKQ
+150 LMMSNPKLA
-165 EKPKTVENNAFAK
+165 KPKPKYERPTKVANNAFAA
-178 ALAGLNLEVKNE
+178 ALANIKLDVKESNEVEAN
-190 ELTVDAASKEEY
+190 SKAEY
-202 LNNVCKPFLNENV
+202 LEKVCAPYLNEKV
-215 PSVEFAIL
+215 PTVEFAIT

-251 TINSKLKK
+251 TINSKIKK
-259 NAVDEGKVFENYY
+259 DAVDEGKVFENYY
-272 DYSELVSH
+272 NYSELIAH
-280 IKPHRMLALNRAE
+280 IKPHRTLALNRAE
-293 AMDILSVSIEFD
+293 ALEICSISVDYD
-305 KTEALEYLNRKV
+305 KTEATEYLNRKV
-317 IGRTIGGV
+317 IGKTFGGV
-325 FDQELRDCAADAY
+325 FDDELKACVQDAY

-348 EIRAE
+348 EIRSE

-389 AFRTGCKLAVIDQTG
+389 AFRTGCKLAVISETG
-404 KFLEKDKIYPNEI
+404 KFLEKDKIFPNEV
-417 AKGVSVDP
+417 AKGVLVDP
-425 QSVIKSEKTV
+425 AQLEKSERTV
-435 LRLISKYKVEIIAI
+435 LRLIKKYNVEIIAI

-455 RETESFIANVIRN
+455 RETESFIANVIRKN
-468 NNLKISY
+468 HLHISY

-588 ENGMFKSRKEILK
+588 ENGMFKNRKEILN

-609 YEQAIGFLRITGFE
+609 FQQAIGFLRITGFE

-645 EINPLE
+645 NVDPTK
-651 LGSAD
+651 LGSKEVIEQVKQAD
-656 VINKVKTANKIALK
+656 KASLRT
-670 EKLNIDTYLL
+670 KLNIDTYLL

-698 DTPQLR
+698 DAPQLR

-711 DLTVGMELEGTVRN
+711 DLKVGMELEGTVRN

-744 ISKMTKGYIKHPSD
+744 ISKMTKGFIKHPSD
-758 MFSVGQLVKVYVY
+758 MFSVGQLVKVYVHS
-771 KVDLVKQK
+771 VDLVKQK
-779 LQLTMFKNEE
+779 LQLTMFKNQE